1 MDDYKRSLYLLA
13 RRGIEE
19 DKYAF
24 ICTEFKRVLHNEG
37 VTCNKHELTNELFTE
52 FNSLNDGKYW
62 TPTCSSLNESGAWWL
77 YGWREPRLRILDC
90 ILRD

>member
-13 RRGIEE
+13 RRSIEE
-19 DKYAF
+19 YKYTF
-24 ICTEFKRVLHNEG
+24 ICNEFTIILLEEG
-37 VTCNKHELTNELFTE
+37 VRGNTQELINELFTE

-62 TPTCSSLNESGAWWL
+62 TPTHYSINKSGAWWL